1 MSPRF
6 ACLADWLHWQ
16 EQLHP
21 AAIDLGLARI
31 RPVADCL
38 LGSALTSHK
47 PFTITVAG
55 TNGKGSCVTALG
67 VMLAATGRCVGT
79 FTSPH
84 LLRYNER
91 IRINGAEVDDQTLCA
106 AFAAIDAA
114 RSDISLTYF
123 EFNALAAL
131 WCFQQHAV
139 DVQVL
144 EVGLGGRL
152 DAVNL
157 VDADVAVITNI
168 ALDHTDWL
176 GNTREQIAVE
186 KGGIL
191 RAGGKLV
198 YGEADMPH
206 SLQQQVAALG
216 VHCKQYGDAF
226 GITINSNT
234 AQWHWQNTVDE
245 NCCAVTA
252 VPTLPL
258 PSVACAVQALVWS
271 DIDVTAVLPKV
282 LPSLQLPGRF
292 QQQKWRGKN
301 IIFDVAHN
309 VAGAQFLRERLQ
321 QAGMAPVHILFAVM
335 ADKDIDGMI
344 AALAPAVSH
353 WTLLTLEDVPRAAT
367 PEHITAHLL
376 AQGVPAAAIQVG
388 ASVEQ
393 ALSQAIAISG
403 DRPLLIAGSFF
414 TVAAVQTVLQ
424 SANPSGE
431 P

>member
-21 AAIDLGLARI
+21 ATIDLGLARI
-31 RPVADCL
+31 RPVAERL

-114 RSDISLTYF
+114 RGDTSLTYF

-131 WCFQQHAV
+131 WCFQQQAV
-139 DVQVL
+139 DIQVL

-168 ALDHTDWL
+168 ALDHIDWL
-176 GNTREQIAVE
+176 GDTREKIAVE

-198 YGEADMPH
+198 YGEADIPH
-206 SLQQQVAALG
+206 SLQQHVTALG
-216 VHCKQYGDAF
+216 VHCKQFGDAF
-226 GITINSNT
+226 GVTVNDNT
-234 AQWHWQNTVDE
+234 AQWHWQNAVGE
-245 NCCAVTA
+245 GCRAVTA
-252 VPTLPL
+252 VPALPL
-258 PSVACAVQALVWS
+258 PSVACAIQTLAWS
-271 DIDVTAVLPKV
+271 GMDVAAVLSNA
-282 LPSLQLPGRF
+282 LPLLQLPGRF
-292 QQQKWRGKN
+292 QQQTWRGKTL
-301 IIFDVAHN
+301 IFDVAHN
-309 VAGAQFLRERLQ
+309 VAGAHFLRERLQ
-321 QAGMAPVHILFAVM
+321 HAGIASVHILFAVM
-335 ADKDIDGMI
+335 ADKDVDGMI

-353 WTLLTLEDVPRAAT
+353 WTLLTLEDLPRAAT
-367 PEHITAHLL
+367 PEQVAARLL

-393 ALSQAIAISG
+393 GLSQAIAINA
-403 DRPLLIAGSFF
+403 DMPLLIAGSFF
-414 TVAAVQTVLQ
+414 TVAAAQAALHG
-424 SANPSGE
+424 ANPSGE